1 VRYIEQFFSFVTGE
15 EAGWGSFEGIHPHK
29 TLISVEMGLP
39 QGPMPRLIWQG
50 LVDGGLQRL
59 RLLGLCFLLSEDS
72 YPFVEQVKAKSLL
85 QTGE

>member
-1 VRYIEQFFSFVTGE
+1 
-15 EAGWGSFEGIHPHK
+15 
-29 TLISVEMGLP
+29 
-39 QGPMPRLIWQG
+39 MPRLIWQG
-50 LVDGGLQRL
+50 LIDGGLQRL